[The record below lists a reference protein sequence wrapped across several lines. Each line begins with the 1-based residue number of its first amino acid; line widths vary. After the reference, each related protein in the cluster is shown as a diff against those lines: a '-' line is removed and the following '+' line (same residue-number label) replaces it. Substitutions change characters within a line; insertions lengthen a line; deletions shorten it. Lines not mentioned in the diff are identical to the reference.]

1 MKEEQKR
8 IIRIDDPQE
17 CRLIERLN
25 RFVVK
30 VEIRG
35 NYHPAHITNTGK
47 LSELLVTGRQAFCF
61 RTQNQGKTDFRLF
74 AIEECG
80 LGALIDTQLQ
90 MKAFEPN
97 KGADAEL
104 YEALKEVH
112 SSGVELRAIG
122 SYYNPKDA
130 FVYLFEP
137 DLEVRLS

>member
-17 CRLIERLN
+17 CRIIERLN

-30 VEIRG
+30 VEIKG
-35 NYHPAHITNTGK
+35 NYHPAHINNTGR

-61 RTQNQGKTDFRLF
+61 RTRHQGKTDFRLF
-74 AIEECG
+74 AIEESG

-97 KGADAEL
+97 KGADAKL
-104 YEALKEVH
+104 CEALTEVH
-112 SSGVELRAIG
+112 SSGVEIRAIG
-122 SYYNPKDA
+122 LYYNSNDTG
-130 FVYLFEP
+130 VYLFEP
-137 DLEVRLS
+137 DREVRLS

>member
-17 CRLIERLN
+17 CRIIERLN

-30 VEIRG
+30 VEIKG
-35 NYHPAHITNTGK
+35 NYHPAHINNTGR

-61 RTQNQGKTDFRLF
+61 RTRHQGKTDFRLF
-74 AIEECG
+74 AIEESG

-97 KGADAEL
+97 KGADAKLLRLRIHLALSYEL
-104 YEALKEVH
+104 LVCTTIPTTQVCI
-112 SSGVELRAIG
+112 S
-122 SYYNPKDA
+122 
-130 FVYLFEP
+130 
-137 DLEVRLS
+137 LSPTSR